1 MLRFFR
7 YGLLAGL
14 FMLAASPL
22 LVGGKS
28 APRVNE
34 EAVQA
39 EFKAAIQRIRQHEPD
54 QQDSPALQKYVIYD
68 YLVVA
73 RFRRELDQ
81 KPSDELDTAINAFL
95 EAHAGQPVAKNLRND
110 WLISLA
116 NRRKWDWFMPRAT
129 EVTTPALICDRLQG
143 KIAGLADM
151 PGASNAGAQAAAAVS
166 SGAPANGQSATGG
179 SGVAAGATAAA
190 SGGDANQAN
199 GARANDVQGAAG
211 QRAAANQPQVGRAS
225 GVQGAAAQANSTAQ
239 GIANEALARWSL
251 AQKQPQECDPVFAWL
266 RQQGVVTPELAETR
280 TRAALAADN
289 AKLAREFVVDVPQ
302 DRSAPLLQWAQLL
315 DSSKAALTSLAS
327 TPMVPVEPAA
337 LVGGFDHL
345 ARADSETALALLPKF
360 LARPDMTPV
369 TQAKLQRIAAMGAAY
384 GRDSAAIAAFD
395 LLPESS
401 VDNDVREWRVR
412 AALWAG
418 DWQKTLAWIDSM
430 PPTQLSQP
438 RWRYWRAR
446 AVAATQGNEAAAPL
460 YAELAELRDF
470 YGYLAADRIHHG
482 YDLNAKASFNDETL
496 QKAMA
501 AQPGLV
507 RAHAL
512 FDCGLDDDAML
523 EWAVVF
529 TASDNAVK
537 LQAAHLA
544 ARWGWYSQSIVTLA
558 QVGEFDD
565 VRLRYPRPFTSAVA
579 DASKLTQVPADW
591 ILAVM
596 RQESLFRDDAVSR
609 AGARGLM
616 QMTPSTAIAVAKRWH
631 LPVPDKDGSFD
642 PPMDVQRGAAHL
654 RDLLDKYGQLGL
666 TLAAYNAGAIPVARW
681 APTRSMDAD
690 VWIENIP
697 YGETRNYVQRIVEH
711 IVAFAWVR
719 DAEPP
724 RLATLLPTIEPTNI
738 SAQSQPT
745 AQ

>member
-7 YGLLAGL
+7 YGLPAVL
-14 FMLAASPL
+14 FILVAVPL

-28 APRVNE
+28 APKVNE
-34 EAVQA
+34 AAVQA
-39 EFKAAIQRIRQHEPD
+39 EFKAAIQRIRQHQPD
-54 QQDSPALQKYVIYD
+54 QPDSPALKSYAIYD
-68 YLVVA
+68 YLLVA
-73 RFRRELDQ
+73 RFRRDLEQRPGEDV
-81 KPSDELDTAINAFL
+81 DTAINAFL
-95 EAHAGQPVAKNLRND
+95 EAHAGEPVARNLRND
-110 WLISLA
+110 WLTSLA
-116 NRRKWDWFMPRAT
+116 ARRKWDWFMPRAT
-129 EVTTPALICDRLQG
+129 DVSTPALICDRLQG
-143 KIAGLADM
+143 KIAALADV
-151 PGASNAGAQAAAAVS
+151 PGAQGTAAVQTAGAQAS
-166 SGAPANGQSATGG
+166 PN
-179 SGVAAGATAAA
+179 A
-190 SGGDANQAN
+190 S
-199 GARANDVQGAAG
+199 
-211 QRAAANQPQVGRAS
+211 
-225 GVQGAAAQANSTAQ
+225 GAAAQANATAQ
-239 GIANEALARWSL
+239 AIAAEALTRWSL
-251 AQKQPQECDPVFAWL
+251 AQKQPPECDPVFAWL
-266 RQQGVVTPELAETR
+266 RQQNVITPDLAEAR

-289 AKLAREFVVDVPQ
+289 AKLGREFVVDVPP
-302 DRSAPLLQWAQLL
+302 DRAAPLLQWAQLL
-315 DSSKAALTSLAS
+315 DSSKAALTTLAS
-327 TPMVPVEPAA
+327 TPMTPVEPAA
-337 LVGGFDHL
+337 LAAGFDHL
-345 ARADSETALALLPKF
+345 ARADSTTALALLPKL

-369 TQAKLQRIAAMGAAY
+369 MQTKLQRIAAMGAAV

-418 DWQKTLAWIDSM
+418 DYQKALAWIDTM

-446 AVAATQGNEAAAPL
+446 SIAATQGNEAAAPL

-482 YDLNAKASFNDETL
+482 YVLNAKASFNDETL

-501 AQPGLV
+501 AQPGLI

-529 TASDNAVK
+529 GSADNALK

-544 ARWGWYSQSIVTLA
+544 ARWGWYSQAIVTLA
-558 QVGEFDD
+558 QAGEFDD

-579 DASKLTQVPADW
+579 EASKQTQVPQDW

-616 QMTPSTAIAVAKRWH
+616 QMTPNTAIAVAKRWH
-631 LPVPDKDGSFD
+631 LPVPDKDGTFD
-642 PPMDVQRGAAHL
+642 PPMDVLRGAAHL
-654 RDLLDKYGQLGL
+654 RDLLDKYGQLAL

-681 APTRSMDAD
+681 APTRTMDAD

-724 RLATLLPTIEPTNI
+724 RLATLLPEIT
-738 SAQSQPT
+738 PT
-745 AQ
+745 AVAAQTQPEAQ